1 MRHVG
6 VVESNLSGSGF
17 EGLRIAKE
25 LPSSFHLPGKQAIT
39 EQVVYALLYNVL
51 SALTKTGVAVC
62 GGPVVQ
68 PLAGRT
74 EGIGPRN

>member
-1 MRHVG
+1 MNVTD
-6 VVESNLSGSGF
+6 LSDNELSPKLW
-17 EGLRIAKE
+17 EIIHGLLALRVSIGNTD
-25 LPSSFHLPGKQAIT
+25 HLSDRAL
-39 EQVVYALLYNVL
+39 YALLYNVL

>member
-1 MRHVG
+1 
-6 VVESNLSGSGF
+6 
-17 EGLRIAKE
+17 
-25 LPSSFHLPGKQAIT
+25 
-39 EQVVYALLYNVL
+39 VVYALLYNVL